1 MKSPKWHDFRL
12 AGLRTLLLIVTFT
25 LLSSSP
31 GMSYAIGQERNF
43 TLQFNNLSLEKA
55 IREIE
60 KTTGYTFFYDENVVN
75 LSHQVSL
82 DVRNKTMKEALASM
96 LKSTDLTF
104 EITNSQI
111 ALVPKTNKQEKKASG
126 TPNISQPVTAQSKKI
141 TGSVLDSKGE
151 PIIGAN
157 VVVAGTTNGTITDL
171 DGMFSLDMPN
181 DARLEISYIGYI
193 TQVLTVKGNTLKVI
207 MKEDS
212 QALEEVVVVGYGT
225 GIKKESLT
233 SSIAV
238 IKADDIARTSAMNTS
253 GALVGKIAGINSR
266 QVDGR
271 PGATAKLNIRNMGTP
286 LYVIDGVQKDES
298 SFNNID
304 FNDIESIS
312 VLKDASASIYGVRA
326 ANGVIVVTT
335 KKGKKAS
342 KNMVSVNA
350 TYGWQQLSQF
360 ARPADAATYVESYIQ
375 SDAIQGTANPKYTK
389 EDLEKWRQGTE
400 KGYRPFDWYDYIFNT
415 APQYYVGA
423 NISGGGENNNYYV
436 AVSHMDQDATIVNYG
451 GFDRTNI
458 QMNIDA
464 NITNKLRIGA
474 GLNGRIEHKVNP
486 GVPGGDDYWLPLFAS
501 YRNLPTSRPFAND
514 NPAYPTQTSAR
525 SDTNFAMLNYD
536 LSGKMEETTQVAQ
549 LNFNAEYDIW
559 DGLKVKGI
567 FSYQYS
573 NYQLDNQEYTYKLYS
588 YDEATDTYPV
598 MMSMDNPWRE
608 RKTRKIEELTGQLQ
622 LTYNKTFGQHDVNAV
637 VGMETIK
644 RDAPEQWVHALPQSN
659 TIHLLDYHSM
669 DTYRDIGKNTQA
681 RIGYVGRVN
690 YSYAQKYLLEFSA
703 RYDGSWKFPPHH
715 RWGFFPSGSLGWR
728 ISEEAFWKEN
738 KITSVLS
745 DFKVRASY
753 GLLGDDD
760 LGTDY
765 VAFDY
770 MSGYNYLLD
779 TRDLNNVKDIS
790 GGVIDGKYVIGSQS
804 RGLPITSISWIKA
817 KILDIGFDFG
827 LFDNRL
833 SGSVDYFRRSRSGL
847 PESRNDV
854 LIPGEA
860 GFDLPKENLKS
871 DVHTGFDGQL
881 LWRGNI
887 GDVSYSVGGNITYSR
902 MFDWH
907 QYKPRFGNSWNE
919 YRNSINERFAYLNWG
934 LEAIGQFQ
942 SWEEIAAWPIDNDRK
957 GNKTLRPGDIK
968 YKDTN
973 GDGVINSMDERPI
986 GYRDEDATPLLNY
999 GINLAAGWKGFD
1011 IAIDFAGASGSS
1023 FFYEWELRNP
1033 FHDGGNNPQFL
1044 MENQW
1049 KLSDITDPNSPLIP
1063 GKYPTLLV
1071 GNSDHS
1077 NYWNSTFWKKNVKYL
1092 KMRNI
1097 EIGYTLPKAWL
1108 ETAHITD
1115 TRIYVSGQNLFCI
1128 DNLDGVDPEIK
1139 EHSGLQ
1145 YPTTR
1150 VFTLGINLKF

>member
-31 GMSYAIGQERNF
+31 GMSSAIGQERNF

-141 TGSVLDSKGE
+141 TGSVLDAKGE

-770 MSGYNYLLD
+770 MSGYNYLLN
-779 TRDLNNVKDIS
+779 TRDLNDVKDIS

-1108 ETAHITD
+1108 EAAHITD

>member
-60 KTTGYTFFYDENVVN
+60 KQTGYTFFYDENVVN

-82 DVRNKTMKEALASM
+82 EIRNKTMKEALASM

-111 ALVPKTNKQEKKASG
+111 ALVPKTNRQQKQTSG
-126 TPNISQPVTAQSKKI
+126 ISSLGQPVTTQSKKI
-141 TGSVLDSKGE
+141 TGSVLDAKGE

-559 DGLKVKGI
+559 DGLKVKGV

-779 TRDLNNVKDIS
+779 TRNLNDVKDIT

-1108 ETAHITD
+1108 EAAHITD